1 MPLTVVGVMAPK
13 VRVIAGVEVAV
24 ATVPETPLAV
34 VTDTEVTEPVAAE
47 VQVGARV
54 VPAEVKTCPAVPFAS
69 IAVVPAADWYGIEP
83 PSPPARLVAVVAVA
97 ALPVMEPVI
106 GLVTVK
112 LTNVPTEVKEEAV
125 TPELSVVPVR
135 VKAAAVTVMSA
146 VPLKET
152 PLIFRAVCKAV
163 AVPAFPV
170 TVV

>member
-34 VTDTEVTEPVAAE
+34 TTETEVTEPVAAE

-54 VPAEVKTCPAVPFAS
+54 VPAEVRTCPAVPFAS

-83 PSPPARLVAVVAVA
+83 PSPPAMLVAVVAVA
-97 ALPVMEPVI
+97 ALPVILPVI
-106 GLVTVK
+106 GLVTVR
-112 LTNVPTEVKEEAV
+112 LVSVPTEVRDEAS
-125 TPELSVVPVR
+125 TLAAKVPPVN
-135 VKAAAVTVMSA
+135 VPAAAVTVISA

-163 AVPAFPV
+163 AVPALPV
-170 TVV
+170 IVV